1 MIAFL
6 PVWILGVPLVL
17 ALIDLMATR
26 SGARDVHYES
36 HHDTVPA
43 ARHGLRGEL
52 RRGDESSPVAGQ
64 AYRENSP
71 ANVS

>member
-17 ALIDLMATR
+17 ALVDLMATR
-26 SGARDVHYES
+26 SGARDVEY
-36 HHDTVPA
+36 DTVPT
-43 ARHGLRGEL
+43 ARHTGLRGEL
-52 RRGDESSPVAGQ
+52 RRGEESSAVTGQ
-64 AYRENSP
+64 GYRENSP